1 LELLHGIIYLTKIV
15 VPKSL
20 NEMKIIS
27 TEKSED
33 ACLSDQLSKKQ
44 EKKEERKKQKTK
56 TKTKT
61 NKQFVPSTKLLK
73 QNLCSM
79 HAHKLIN

>member
-1 LELLHGIIYLTKIV
+1 MHGIIYLTKIV

-33 ACLSDQLSKKQ
+33 ACLSDQLSKKR
-44 EKKEERKKQKTK
+44 EKKEERKKKP
-56 TKTKT
+56 
-61 NKQFVPSTKLLK
+61 KQFVPSTKLLK

>member
-1 LELLHGIIYLTKIV
+1 MELLHGIIYLTKIV

-33 ACLSDQLSKKQ
+33 ACLSDQLSKKRK
-44 EKKEERKKQKTK
+44 KKEEKKPQK
-56 TKTKT
+56 
-61 NKQFVPSTKLLK
+61 NKQTIRASNKIAETKSVL
-73 QNLCSM
+73 NACS
-79 HAHKLIN
+79 

>member
-1 LELLHGIIYLTKIV
+1 MELLHSIIYLTKIV

-33 ACLSDQLSKKQ
+33 ACLSDQLSKKRKKKKK
-44 EKKEERKKQKTK
+44 EKKTKK
-56 TKTKT
+56 
-61 NKQFVPSTKLLK
+61 NKQTIRAINKIAETKSVL
-73 QNLCSM
+73 NACS
-79 HAHKLIN
+79 

>member
-1 LELLHGIIYLTKIV
+1 MELLHSIIYLTKIV
-15 VPKSL
+15 VPKSM

-33 ACLSDQLSKKQ
+33 ACLSDQLSKKRK
-44 EKKEERKKQKTK
+44 KKEERKKKTK
-56 TKTKT
+56 KTSKL
-61 NKQFVPSTKLLK
+61 FVPSTKLLK

>member
-1 LELLHGIIYLTKIV
+1 MELLHGIIYLTKIV

-33 ACLSDQLSKKQ
+33 ACLSDQLSKKRK
-44 EKKEERKKQKTK
+44 KKEENKTQK
-56 TKTKT
+56 
-61 NKQFVPSTKLLK
+61 NKQTIRASNKIAETKSVL
-73 QNLCSM
+73 NACS
-79 HAHKLIN
+79 

>member
-33 ACLSDQLSKKQ
+33 ACLYNQSICVNISFL
-44 EKKEERKKQKTK
+44 KT
-56 TKTKT
+56 
-61 NKQFVPSTKLLK
+61 FVMLYENRIQSP
-73 QNLCSM
+73 
-79 HAHKLIN
+79 I